1 MIPLQKM
8 IWVSELNTQNPRIES
23 GLKYLSCIS
32 RDVSCCFPGF
42 CLFLSFFLLRASPVA
57 HGGSH
62 ARSQSYSRQPT
73 PQPEPHQIRDHSSQ
87 QCQILNPL
95 SEVRDRTHVPVDA
108 SQICSHWATMG
119 TPGFL
124 FLIHLNLGL
133 STEESM
139 LSFMLTFCTPQK
151 FEYE

>member
-1 MIPLQKM
+1 MWRITLGRWGEVTTTNLNLFFLFHFIRKPHHCLEQAMIPLQKM
-8 IWVSELNTQNPRIES
+8 TWVSELNTQNPRIES

-87 QCQILNPL
+87 QRQILNPL

-108 SQICSHWATMG
+108 SQICSH
-119 TPGFL
+119 
-124 FLIHLNLGL
+124 
-133 STEESM
+133 
-139 LSFMLTFCTPQK
+139 
-151 FEYE
+151 